1 MADTK
6 KSSSDK
12 RVKNKDELSEFDK
25 FVQKTKTRNETLKKI
40 MDKLNSADKNN
51 K

>member
-6 KSSSDK
+6 KTSSEK

-25 FVQKTKTRNETLKKI
+25 FVRRTKTRNEALKKI
-40 MDKLNSADKNN
+40 MDKLNNDNN
-51 K
+51 SK